1 MNATIGPGS
10 SWAYSGVQFKFKFF
24 VFQLSNFN
32 PLYRL
37 TISPKKKKKSI
48 KLILKYLRNWCCEG
62 RCYNYGP

>member
-10 SWAYSGVQFKFKFF
+10 SWAYSGVQFKFKFKFF

-37 TISPKKKKKSI
+37 TISQKKKKKSI
-48 KLILKYLRNWCCEG
+48 KLILKYLSKGFN
-62 RCYNYGP
+62 